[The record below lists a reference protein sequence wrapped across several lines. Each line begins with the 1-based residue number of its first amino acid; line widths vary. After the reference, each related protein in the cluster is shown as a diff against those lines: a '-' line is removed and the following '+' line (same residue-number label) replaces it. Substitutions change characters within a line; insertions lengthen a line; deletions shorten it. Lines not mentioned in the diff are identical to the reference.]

1 MQRLTALVL
10 LSAVLGAG
18 PASAMRAHDYLDADQ
33 RGPVTLPA
41 ERPTVA
47 ITVADTSATPATP
60 AAADAQLAPP
70 EQQSGSNAVATPVL
84 SPVPEPSGLA
94 MLACGLLLLLL
105 TPFGRDEDQI
115 LPDLVKRPGSSL

>member
-1 MQRLTALVL
+1 MKRLTALVL

-41 ERPTVA
+41 ERPSAA
-47 ITVADTSATPATP
+47 ITVADTPP
-60 AAADAQLAPP
+60 PQAAADAQLAPP
-70 EQQSGSNAVATPVL
+70 DQQSGANAVATPMV

-105 TPFGRDEDQI
+105 APFGRDEDQI
-115 LPDLVKRPGSSL
+115 LPELVKRSGSSL

>member
-60 AAADAQLAPP
+60 AADAQLAPP

-94 MLACGLLLLLL
+94 MLASGLLLLLL
-105 TPFGRDEDQI
+105 APFGRDADQI
-115 LPDLVKRPGSSL
+115 LPELVKRPGSSL